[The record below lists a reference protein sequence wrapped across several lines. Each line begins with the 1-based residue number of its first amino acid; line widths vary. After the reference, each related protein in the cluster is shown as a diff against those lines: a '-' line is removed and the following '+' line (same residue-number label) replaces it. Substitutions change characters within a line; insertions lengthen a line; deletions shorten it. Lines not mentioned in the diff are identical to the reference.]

1 MTLDQ
6 SDDLLIAIEGPA
18 TIYEVKALRETLLQ
32 ALSKGGTLHIDL
44 ADSGKWDLAG
54 LQLLIST
61 IRTAQSQGRTALL
74 HRVTRICAEVAER
87 SGLSDWLRSV
97 SD

>member
-1 MTLDQ
+1 MELDRP
-6 SDDLLIAIEGPA
+6 DDVMIAIEGPA
-18 TIYEVKALRETLLQ
+18 TIYEVTALREVLLQ
-32 ALSKGGTLHIDL
+32 GLSKGGTLHIDL

-61 IRTAQSQGRTALL
+61 LRTAQSQGRTAYL